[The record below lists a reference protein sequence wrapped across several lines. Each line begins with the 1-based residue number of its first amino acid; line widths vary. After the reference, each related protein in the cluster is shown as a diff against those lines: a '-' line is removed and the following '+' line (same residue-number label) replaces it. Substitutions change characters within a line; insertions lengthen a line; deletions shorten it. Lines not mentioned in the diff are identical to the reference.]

1 MKQIP
6 LSQEY
11 ISRIKKYYIQCII
24 SEGSKIFIFAIV
36 FNALSLFQ
44 EYVIT
49 LLILLILRT
58 NGGGIHCKKYISCF
72 LLSFSMILGNIVL
85 AQYYP
90 TSSSIRLI
98 ILMLCIPITVTL
110 VPITSHS
117 RPKLKKSVI
126 KKSKLITFFFII
138 FFLLYTYLIPPNII
152 HTIGFWTIIMHT
164 CQLILANIL
173 RRRSQNV

>member
-1 MKQIP
+1 MNQKP

-11 ISRIKKYYIQCII
+11 IARIKRYYMQCII
-24 SEGSKIFIFAIV
+24 SEGSKIFLFAIV
-36 FNALSLFQ
+36 FNALSLLQ
-44 EYVIT
+44 EYFIA
-49 LLILLILRT
+49 LLMLFILRT

-72 LLSFSMILGNIVL
+72 LLIFFMLLGNIIL
-85 AQYYP
+85 AQYCILEI
-90 TSSSIRLI
+90 SMQLLALI
-98 ILMLCIPITVTL
+98 LCLPITVVL

-117 RPKLKKSVI
+117 RPKLKNKVI
-126 KKSKLITFFFII
+126 KKSKLITFFFIL

>member
-1 MKQIP
+1 MNPKP

-11 ISRIKKYYIQCII
+11 VSRLKKYYMQCVI

-90 TSSSIRLI
+90 TNSSIRLI
-98 ILMLCIPITVTL
+98 LLLLCLPIAVAL
-110 VPITSHS
+110 VPITSYS
-117 RPKLKKSVI
+117 RPKQKNKVI
-126 KKSKLITFFFII
+126 KKSKLITFLFIF
-138 FFLLYTYLIPPNII
+138 FFLLYTYLIPPN
-152 HTIGFWTIIMHT
+152 TVQAIGFWSIIMHT

-173 RRRSQNV
+173 KRR